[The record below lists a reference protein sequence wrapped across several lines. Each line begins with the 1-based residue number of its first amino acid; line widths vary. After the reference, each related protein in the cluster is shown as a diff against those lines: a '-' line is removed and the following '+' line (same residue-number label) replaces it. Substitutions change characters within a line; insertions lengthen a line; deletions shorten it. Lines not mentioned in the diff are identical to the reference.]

1 MTQELRSVS
10 ASAPATVPTRPTPR
24 RAATPLSAQA
34 HANGDGAAQPAY
46 DVLLRCLIAVTTW
59 HDRPASADE
68 LTSGLPLHNGNLT
81 PDLTVRAANRAGY
94 AAQIVRKP
102 LARLNPL
109 VFPAILVLNNG
120 DACVALRQKGRR
132 KLEVFDPHTET
143 ITTVTLAALKQSY
156 AGSAILVRPDI
167 RLGTR
172 EPEAIQL
179 ARGHWF
185 WGVVWR
191 LWPTY
196 VQVVLAASLIN
207 VLALASPLFIMN
219 VYDRVLPN
227 KAMST
232 LWVLAAGIG
241 LAILFDLLFKTLR
254 SWMIDSAGRRADVL
268 LAGRIFEHLLSIKL
282 QNKPGTTGGFASHLK
297 EFEQVR
303 EFFTSNTLAT
313 ISDFMFFGL
322 FLLVIHLVGG
332 PLWMVPAIGAAVV
345 FVVGFVMQFPLRK
358 AARETAT
365 ESAYRHS
372 LLVESISA
380 LETIKMLRAE
390 SRLQSLWE
398 RLVGRTARTVEK
410 TRRISNTVTSLTMA
424 VQQLVTV
431 GIVVYG
437 AILFDQ
443 GDVSMGA
450 IIACVILAGRAV
462 APFGQF
468 ATIMARSQQ
477 SFAALSNL
485 NTIMKMES
493 ERPDGRS
500 FVAQP
505 IKDAKLEFKAV
516 KFSYPAAPNPAL
528 NGLSFTIQPG
538 EKVGIIGKIGSGKTT
553 IGRLLAALYEAQEG
567 SVLID
572 NIDIRQYH
580 PHEVRRAIGVV
591 NQDSDLFF
599 GSLRDNIM
607 MGDGAASDQ
616 RIVEAARLSGV
627 EDFAMRH
634 PAGYDMPVGERGSLL
649 SGGQRQAVALSRV
662 LLLNPK
668 VVFLDEPSGSM
679 DMASER
685 VLIKNLKQALRPD
698 QTIIVSTHRYSMLD
712 LVDRLIVLADGRIA
726 ADGPKDKVL
735 DALKARLAEQG
746 KP

>member
-1 MTQELRSVS
+1 MTGSNENGGDMKQEFRPITPSGP
-10 ASAPATVPTRPTPR
+10 APAPQVAP
-24 RAATPLSAQA
+24 A
-34 HANGDGAAQPAY
+34 GDAGLPDY

-59 HDRPASADE
+59 HDRPASEDE
-68 LTSGLPLHNGNLT
+68 LTAGLPLHNGSLT
-81 PDLTVRAANRAGY
+81 PDLTMRAANRAGY

-102 LARLNPL
+102 LTRLNPL
-109 VFPAILVLNNG
+109 VFPAILLLENG
-120 DACVALRQKGRR
+120 DACVAFRKKGRR
-132 KLEVFDPHTET
+132 KLEIFDPHTET
-143 ITTVTLAALKQSY
+143 MTTVTLAALKQSY
-156 AGSAILVRPDI
+156 AGQAILIRPDI

-191 LWPTY
+191 LWPSY
-196 VQVVLAASLIN
+196 MQVVLAASLIN

-227 KAMST
+227 KALST
-232 LWVLAAGIG
+232 LWVLAAGMG
-241 LAILFDLLFKTLR
+241 LAVLFDLLFKTLR

-282 QNKPGTTGGFASHLK
+282 QNRPGTTGSFASHLK

-313 ISDFMFFGL
+313 VSDFMFFGL

-332 PLWMVPAIGAAVV
+332 PLWMVPAVGAAIV
-345 FVVGFVMQFPLRK
+345 FFVGFIMQFPLRK
-358 AARETAT
+358 AAKETST

-372 LLVESISA
+372 LLVEAISA

-398 RLVGRTARTVEK
+398 RLVGRTARTLEK
-410 TRRISNTVTSLTMA
+410 TKRISNMVTTVTMA

-437 AILFDQ
+437 AHLFDK
-443 GDVSMGA
+443 GEVSMGA

-468 ATIMARSQQ
+468 ATIVARSQQ

-485 NTIMKMES
+485 NGIMKMES
-493 ERPDGRS
+493 ERPDGKS

-505 IKDAKLEFKAV
+505 INDARIEFKAV
-516 KFSYPAAPNPAL
+516 KFSYPGAPTPAL
-528 NGLSFTIQPG
+528 NGLNFTINPG

-572 NIDIRQYH
+572 NIDIRQFH

-607 MGDGAASDQ
+607 MGKSNASDTE
-616 RIVEAARLSGV
+616 IVEAARLSGV

-634 PAGYDMPVGERGSLL
+634 PAGYDMPIGERGNLL
-649 SGGQRQAVALSRV
+649 SGGQRQAVALARV
-662 LLLNPK
+662 LLLNPQ

-685 VLIKNLKQALRPD
+685 ILIRNLKQALKPD
-698 QTIIVSTHRYSMLD
+698 QTIIVSTHRYSMLE
-712 LVDRLIVLADGRIA
+712 LVDRLIVLADGKVA

-735 DALKARLAEQG
+735 DALKARLAEQRV
-746 KP
+746 

>member
-1 MTQELRSVS
+1 LSGGQEDGGDMKQEFRPITPSGP
-10 ASAPATVPTRPTPR
+10 APAPQV
-24 RAATPLSAQA
+24 AAA
-34 HANGDGAAQPAY
+34 GDADWPDY

-59 HDRPASADE
+59 HDRPASEDE
-68 LTSGLPLHNGNLT
+68 LTAGLPLQDGGLT

-94 AAQIVRKP
+94 AAQILRKP
-102 LARLNPL
+102 LNRLNPL
-109 VFPAILVLNNG
+109 VFPAILLLENG
-120 DACVALRQKGRR
+120 DACVAFRKKGRR
-132 KLEVFDPHTET
+132 KLEIFDPHTET
-143 ITTVTLAALKQSY
+143 MTTVPLAELKQSY
-156 AGSAILVRPDI
+156 AGSAILIRPDI

-191 LWPTY
+191 LWPSY
-196 VQVVLAASLIN
+196 MQVILAASLIN

-232 LWVLAAGIG
+232 LWVLAAGMG
-241 LAILFDLLFKTLR
+241 LAVLFDLLFKTLR

-282 QNKPGTTGGFASHLK
+282 QNRPGTTGSFASHLR

-313 ISDFMFFGL
+313 MSDFMFFGL
-322 FLLVIHLVGG
+322 FLLVIHMVGG
-332 PLWMVPAIGAAVV
+332 PLWMVPAVGAAVV
-345 FVVGFVMQFPLRK
+345 FFVGFIMQFPLRK
-358 AARETAT
+358 AAKETST

-390 SRLQSLWE
+390 SRLQSIWE
-398 RLVGRTARTVEK
+398 RLVGRTARTLEK
-410 TRRISNTVTSLTMA
+410 TKRISNMVTTTTMA

-437 AILFDQ
+437 AHLFEA
-443 GDVSMGA
+443 GEVSMGA
-450 IIACVILAGRAV
+450 IIASVILAGRAV

-468 ATIMARSQQ
+468 ATIVARSQQ

-485 NTIMKMES
+485 NGIMKMES
-493 ERPDGRS
+493 ERPDGKS

-505 IKDAKLEFKAV
+505 IIDAKIEFKAV
-516 KFSYPAAPNPAL
+516 KFSYPAAPTPAL

-572 NIDIRQYH
+572 NIDIRQFH

-599 GSLRDNIM
+599 GTLRDNIM
-607 MGDGAASDQ
+607 MGKANASGTE
-616 RIVEAARLSGV
+616 IVEAARLAGV

-634 PAGYDMPVGERGSLL
+634 PAGYDMPIGERGNLL

-662 LLLNPK
+662 LLMNPK

-698 QTIIVSTHRYSMLD
+698 QTIIVSTHRYSMLE
-712 LVDRLIVLADGRIA
+712 LVDRLIVLADGKVA
-726 ADGPKDKVL
+726 ADGPKEKVL
-735 DALKARLAEQG
+735 DALKARLAEQRG
-746 KP
+746 